1 MKNAKFFLLSDM
13 FASSSCEGSVVC
25 FPKASLAN
33 KYHFLP
39 KWLNYLVFPDTKHLQ
54 TASQTFVV
62 ETTALNQW
70 LETVSLLV
78 CHMDINRSC
87 A

>member
-39 KWLNYLVFPDTKHLQ
+39 KWFNYLVFPDTKHLQ
-54 TASQTFVV
+54 TATSQYDVRVQANLWDT
-62 ETTALNQW
+62 
-70 LETVSLLV
+70 SLPGFL
-78 CHMDINRSC
+78 
-87 A
+87 